1 MAVLPRVLPPPA
13 TAAPSAIEPAYVVRG
28 RDLRIDFLRGL
39 FVIAMIVDHVA
50 GASWLYLVTGGN
62 RFYTSAAE
70 GFVFVSGLVA
80 GLVYSRAI
88 AREGMS
94 IGLGRVLR
102 RAGQLYLLTIGLTL
116 IFAPIS
122 ELNKLPWA
130 LGWDLHDG
138 LGFVISV
145 ITLHR
150 TYYLVDVTLLY
161 VLLLATST
169 IAFVLMAQGR
179 TWVVLGASWL
189 LWLVY
194 QVLPDQADMP
204 WPIAGNNLF
213 HFAAWQVL
221 FFTGLVIG
229 HHWEALGKRASRVNR
244 VRVLDF
250 AVFALALVI
259 ALYVVQDRLLS
270 RLITGSGDQA
280 AARAALVADI
290 TSKSDLR
297 LGRLLVFALVFIV
310 LFIVTTEFWPILRRL
325 VGWLV
330 LPLGQRALYAYALH
344 VLIALAVVLG
354 LRRLGL
360 PDNSAS
366 ARTNAIIQVGT
377 VLLVWFLVRFAPI
390 PRRVTAQPLWLA
402 SPLILAVGLAVAL
415 PRIAPVVAAP
425 APSASSS
432 AAAGNS
438 SAAAETAR
446 AFGTAIPEG
455 ATPEP
460 LPADANDAPHTDSAS
475 AAAPQA
481 KPAATPQP
489 QPAARPA
496 ASPAASPQPQSQ
508 SQPQQ
513 QQQQRPV
520 QQLSAPVSQAAGPL
534 QGTLLEPNFYTPAL
548 NTQEKDYV
556 YLPPGY
562 NSSDTRYPVLYMLHG
577 LSGNKNEWL
586 NYGIVNAADQAI
598 SSGQMPPMIIV
609 LPQGDKGYWVNHNNG
624 PRWGDYVYQ
633 DVVKQIDSNYRTLA
647 DPKHRAIGG
656 MSMGGWGALYLGLT
670 HPDVFGVIGAHAASI
685 RSDDGS
691 LGFLP
696 RGDGFKKF
704 DPVSLSSS
712 ASGLDNEKVWIDFDE
727 HDPWKDQDN
736 KMHQNLDKR
745 NVSNEM
751 HQFPGNHGGSYW
763 HDHVSDYLNFYS
775 KSLAN

>member
-13 TAAPSAIEPAYVVRG
+13 SAAPQASEPGYVARG

-50 GASWLYLVTGGN
+50 GASWLYLATGGN

-122 ELNKLPWA
+122 ELNRLPWA

-138 LGFVISV
+138 LGFVTSV

-161 VLLLATST
+161 VLLLTTST

-179 TWVVLGASWL
+179 TWLVLGASWL

-194 QVLPDQADMP
+194 QVAPDQADMP
-204 WPIAGNNLF
+204 WPIAGNSLF

-229 HHWEALGKRASRVNR
+229 NHWEALGKRVGRLNR

-250 AVFALALVI
+250 GVFALAVVI
-259 ALYVVQDRLLS
+259 ALYVVQDRLLA
-270 RLITGSGDQA
+270 RWVTGAGDQS

-297 LGRLLVFALVFIV
+297 LGRLLVFALVFLV
-310 LFIVTTEFWPILRRL
+310 LFIATTEFWPILRRGL
-325 VGWLV
+325 GWLV

-366 ARTNAIIQVGT
+366 ARTNALIQVGS

-390 PRRVTAQPLWLA
+390 PRRVSSQPLWLA
-402 SPLILAVGLAVAL
+402 SPLILALGLAVAL
-415 PRIAPVVAAP
+415 PRIAPAVASP
-425 APSASSS
+425 APSVAASGST
-432 AAAGNS
+432 AASNN

-455 ATPEP
+455 ATPAP
-460 LPADANDAPHTDSAS
+460 LPADANGAPQSSAGSSSSAQAGASS
-475 AAAPQA
+475 AAP
-481 KPAATPQP
+481 KPD
-489 QPAARPA
+489 
-496 ASPAASPQPQSQ
+496 S
-508 SQPQQ
+508 
-513 QQQQRPV
+513 V
-520 QQLSAPVSQAAGPL
+520 VNDAGGL
-534 QGTLLEPNFYTPAL
+534 NGQLLEPEFFSQAL
-548 NTQEKDYV
+548 NAKEKYFV

-562 NSSDTRYPVLYMLHG
+562 ATGDTRYPVLYLLHG
-577 LSGNKNEWL
+577 LSGNKIEWL
-586 NYGIVNAADQAI
+586 GNGMVASADQAI
-598 SSGQMPPMIIV
+598 WSGRMTPMIIV
-609 LPQGDKGYWVNHNNG
+609 LPQGDLSYWVNHVNG
-624 PRWGDYVYQ
+624 PRWGDYLYQ
-633 DVVKQIDSNYRTLA
+633 DVVHEVDSTYRTLP
-647 DPKHRAIGG
+647 DPRHRAIGG
-656 MSMGGWGALYLGLT
+656 LSMGGWGALYQAFT
-670 HPDVFGVIGAHAASI
+670 HPDVFGAAGGHAPSL

-691 LGFLP
+691 LNFLP

-712 ASGLDNEKVWIDFDE
+712 AKGLDNLKVWIDVDDK
-727 HDPWKDQDN
+727 DPWRGQDATVQ
-736 KMHQNLDKR
+736 QNLAKR
-745 NVSNEM
+745 KVSIDFNM
-751 HQFPGNHGGSYW
+751 FPGKHGGSYW
-763 HDHVSDYLNFYS
+763 HDHVADYLNWYS
-775 KSLAN
+775 KVLAS

>member
-13 TAAPSAIEPAYVVRG
+13 SAAPQAIEAPYVARG

-50 GASWLYLVTGGN
+50 GASWLYLATGGN

-94 IGLGRVLR
+94 VGLGRVLR

-122 ELNKLPWA
+122 ELNHLPWA

-138 LGFVISV
+138 LGFVTSV

-161 VLLLATST
+161 VLLLTTST

-194 QVLPDQADMP
+194 QVAPDQADMP

-229 HHWEALGKRASRVNR
+229 NHWEALGKRASHVNR

-250 AVFALALVI
+250 AVFALAVVI

-270 RLITGSGDQA
+270 RFITGGGDQA
-280 AARAALVADI
+280 AARAALVAEI
-290 TSKSDLR
+290 TGKADLR
-297 LGRLLVFALVFIV
+297 PGRLFVFALVFLV
-310 LFIVTTEFWPILRRL
+310 LFIATTEFWPILRRGL
-325 VGWLV
+325 GWLV
-330 LPLGQRALYAYALH
+330 IPLGQRALYAYALH

-366 ARTNAIIQVGT
+366 ARTNAIIQVGS

-415 PRIAPVVAAP
+415 PRIAPAVVSSAP
-425 APSASSS
+425 SASASSS
-432 AAAGNS
+432 AASNS

-460 LPADANDAPHTDSAS
+460 LPADANDAPHTDN
-475 AAAPQA
+475 APA
-481 KPAATPQP
+481 PAAQPAASPQP
-489 QPAARPA
+489 QAAARPA
-496 ASPAASPQPQSQ
+496 ASPAASPQPQNQ
-508 SQPQQ
+508 SQQQ
-513 QQQQRPV
+513 SQQQRPV
-520 QQLSAPVSQAAGPL
+520 QQLSAPVSQSAGPL
-534 QGTLLEPNFYTPAL
+534 KGTLLEPNFYTPAL

-562 NSSDTRYPVLYMLHG
+562 SNTDTRYPVLYMLHG

-586 NYGIVNAADQAI
+586 NYGIVNVADQAI

-656 MSMGGWGALYLGLT
+656 MSMGGWGALYLGFT
-670 HPDVFGVIGAHAASI
+670 HPDVFGVLGAHAASI
-685 RSDDGS
+685 RNDDGS

-704 DPVSLSSS
+704 DPVSLSNS
-712 ASGLDNEKVWIDFDE
+712 ASGVENVKVWIDFDE

-736 KMHQNLDKR
+736 KVHQNLDKR
-745 NVSNEM
+745 NISNEM
-751 HQFPGNHGGSYW
+751 HQFPGSHGGSYW
-763 HDHVSDYLNFYS
+763 HDHVTDYLNFYS
-775 KSLAN
+775 KALAN

>member
-13 TAAPSAIEPAYVVRG
+13 SAAPQASEPGYVARG

-50 GASWLYLVTGGN
+50 GASWLYLATGGN

-122 ELNKLPWA
+122 ELNRLPWA

-138 LGFVISV
+138 LGFVTSV

-161 VLLLATST
+161 VLLLTTST

-179 TWVVLGASWL
+179 TWLVLGASWL

-194 QVLPDQADMP
+194 QVAPDQADMP
-204 WPIAGNNLF
+204 WPIAGNSLF

-229 HHWEALGKRASRVNR
+229 NHWEALGKRVGRLNR

-250 AVFALALVI
+250 GVFALAVVI
-259 ALYVVQDRLLS
+259 ALYVVQDRLLA
-270 RLITGSGDQA
+270 RWVTGAGDQS

-297 LGRLLVFALVFIV
+297 LGRLLVFALVFLV
-310 LFIVTTEFWPILRRL
+310 LFIATTEFWPILRRGL
-325 VGWLV
+325 GWLV

-366 ARTNAIIQVGT
+366 ARTNALIQVGS

-390 PRRVTAQPLWLA
+390 PRRVSSQPLWLA
-402 SPLILAVGLAVAL
+402 SPLILALGLAVAL
-415 PRIAPVVAAP
+415 PRIAPAVASP
-425 APSASSS
+425 APSVAASGST
-432 AAAGNS
+432 AASNN

-455 ATPEP
+455 ATPAP
-460 LPADANDAPHTDSAS
+460 LPA
-475 AAAPQA
+475 
-481 KPAATPQP
+481 
-489 QPAARPA
+489 
-496 ASPAASPQPQSQ
+496 
-508 SQPQQ
+508 
-513 QQQQRPV
+513 
-520 QQLSAPVSQAAGPL
+520 
-534 QGTLLEPNFYTPAL
+534 
-548 NTQEKDYV
+548 
-556 YLPPGY
+556 
-562 NSSDTRYPVLYMLHG
+562 
-577 LSGNKNEWL
+577 
-586 NYGIVNAADQAI
+586 
-598 SSGQMPPMIIV
+598 
-609 LPQGDKGYWVNHNNG
+609 
-624 PRWGDYVYQ
+624 
-633 DVVKQIDSNYRTLA
+633 
-647 DPKHRAIGG
+647 
-656 MSMGGWGALYLGLT
+656 
-670 HPDVFGVIGAHAASI
+670 
-685 RSDDGS
+685 
-691 LGFLP
+691 
-696 RGDGFKKF
+696 
-704 DPVSLSSS
+704 
-712 ASGLDNEKVWIDFDE
+712 
-727 HDPWKDQDN
+727 
-736 KMHQNLDKR
+736 
-745 NVSNEM
+745 
-751 HQFPGNHGGSYW
+751 
-763 HDHVSDYLNFYS
+763 
-775 KSLAN
+775 

>member
-1 MAVLPRVLPPPA
+1 MDTVDALRCPESMVVLPRVLSLPA
-13 TAAPSAIEPAYVVRG
+13 PGAPSAIEPAYVVRG

-94 IGLGRVLR
+94 VGLGRVLR

-122 ELNKLPWA
+122 ELHKLPWA
-130 LGWDLHDG
+130 LGWDLRDG

-229 HHWEALGKRASRVNR
+229 HHWDDLRPRLARVNR
-244 VRVLDF
+244 GRVLDF
-250 AVFALALVI
+250 SVFALVLVI
-259 ALYVVQDRLLS
+259 ALYVFEDGVLARFTAGASDP
-270 RLITGSGDQA
+270 A
-280 AARAALVADI
+280 AARAALVADL
-290 TSKSDLR
+290 TGKSDLR

-310 LFIVTTEFWPILRRL
+310 LFIVTTDFWPILRRAL
-325 VGWLV
+325 GWLV

-360 PDNSAS
+360 PDDSAS

-415 PRIAPVVAAP
+415 PRLAPVVAAP

-432 AAAGNS
+432 AAAGSS

-455 ATPEP
+455 ATPAP
-460 LPADANDAPHTDSAS
+460 LPAAAN
-475 AAAPQA
+475 AAPQSDA
-481 KPAATPQP
+481 GQQA
-489 QPAARPA
+489 PA
-496 ASPAASPQPQSQ
+496 AS
-508 SQPQQ
+508 
-513 QQQQRPV
+513 
-520 QQLSAPVSQAAGPL
+520 SQAAPASGAVINDAGGL
-534 QGTLLEPNFYTPAL
+534 NGQLLEPEFFSQAL
-548 NTQEKDYV
+548 NTREKYFI

-562 NSSDTRYPVLYMLHG
+562 NSSDTRYPVLYLLHG
-577 LSGNKNEWL
+577 LSGNKVEWL
-586 NYGIVNAADQAI
+586 GNGMVESADQAI
-598 SSGQMPPMIIV
+598 WSGRMTPIIIV
-609 LPQGDKGYWVNHNNG
+609 LPQGDLSYWVNHTNG
-624 PRWGDYVYQ
+624 PRWGDYLYQ
-633 DVVKQIDSNYRTLA
+633 DVVHEVDSNYRTLTDA
-647 DPKHRAIGG
+647 RHRAIGG
-656 MSMGGWGALYLGLT
+656 LSMGGWGALYQAFT
-670 HPDVFGVIGAHAASI
+670 HPDVFGAAGGHAPSL
-685 RSDDGS
+685 RGDDGS
-691 LGFLP
+691 LNFLP
-696 RGDGFKKF
+696 RGDAFKKF

-712 ASGLDNEKVWIDFDE
+712 AQGINNLRVWLDVDDK
-727 HDPWKDQDN
+727 DPWKNQDSKIQQTLLN
-736 KMHQNLDKR
+736 RK
-745 NVSNEM
+745 VSVDFNI
-751 HQFPGNHGGSYW
+751 FPGKHGGSYW
-763 HDHVSDYLNFYS
+763 HDHVADYLNWYS
-775 KSLAN
+775 KILAS